1 MRRWENWISSF
12 LTFAGTLNFRDNSR
26 EFHFCASFPQLSRS
40 RCFSF
45 MPKVTRNSFRL
56 DKTSTVQHVH
66 AIVWCCPTVWKL
78 AFTNFSQP
86 HCALLPNLVGL
97 APPALGQKSSG
108 RQPRSKL
115 DIAGL
120 SKERNAQDIPR
131 LKQST
136 HINANPPFRIE
147 QNHYLHFF
155 ALLWS
160 FMQAM
165 SQPVSEQNPK
175 SPQPLHHPLPR
186 LCSARRLWP
195 KEVVQWL
202 LTMSQLL
209 PGCHTVSQF
218 HEILSLTSFNIW
230 RWAIQR
236 SPFKISLMFKV
247 VFQNSRAGWPK
258 TCCFHL
264 HFMMMTANWTFL
276 IYQPAFV
283 GVKQRVFAS
292 NSPEPFRHSQRK
304 WGRSST
310 FHWAVVPAG
319 TKRYPTMGWPRQVM
333 DFTMG
338 RLRRTR

>member
-1 MRRWENWISSF
+1 
-12 LTFAGTLNFRDNSR
+12 
-26 EFHFCASFPQLSRS
+26 
-40 RCFSF
+40 
-45 MPKVTRNSFRL
+45 MPKVTQNSFRQNL
-56 DKTSTVQHVH
+56 YSTCMYMPLFDAAQLCDTRICKFLPASLRSV
-66 AIVWCCPTVWKL
+66 AKL
-78 AFTNFSQP
+78 GGTGA
-86 HCALLPNLVGL
+86 
-97 APPALGQKSSG
+97 SSTG
-108 RQPRSKL
+108 SK
-115 DIAGL
+115 IRWAAASEQAGL

-131 LKQST
+131 LKQYEA
-136 HINANPPFRIE
+136 INANPPFRIE
-147 QNHYLHFF
+147 QNHSLHFF
-155 ALLWS
+155 ALLCNLCHNLCLNRTRS
-160 FMQAM
+160 LHR
-165 SQPVSEQNPK
+165 E
-175 SPQPLHHPLPR
+175 PLHHPLPR
-186 LCSARRLWP
+186 LCSSRRLWP

-202 LTMSQLL
+202 LTMSQLP

-247 VFQNSRAGWPK
+247 VFQNSRAAWPK